1 MINNLILSRFVL
13 VSKDIMASSR
23 INHNRHVVVIQPDSN
38 FEEGDI
44 GTKKFKIR
52 TMEDDDFST
61 TRESS
66 NEEDNN
72 LLKSKEYTEEGV
84 VIRQRRRP
92 PRRND
97 VDVPDGHFRQSMA
110 NFRRSVQETIIYLT
124 NGGLSFITIKVF
136 LWDILISMADIV
148 SDFLQGYTLFHLPGK
163 RSYGIA
169 SLAINWIPGLAG
181 FIHVI
186 SMYRNV
192 LPWYKVIS
200 FAFLMLILYPVIPLC
215 SFVYLMYKKPK
226 SVDEPVGPEFTQAQ
240 YFTTIIHAMT
250 GGLESPI
257 QLIFQVWLV
266 LNGVILWDWNQVTNL
281 TFTDPQGNTIY
292 LPYTTSLCVCFSVVS
307 ILKALVDFNVF
318 RVHNVKSDFNNYW
331 SSFFLSL
338 MNFLD
343 FLPFLTS
350 SAFFKIASLIG
361 IMTYTFPY
369 FGFVPLVL
377 MFILSIIINQII
389 LREVMDLVPNWLI
402 IFMSLFVPACFN
414 TKDPGNKNIDKIQ
427 ARTFFWQT
435 LASVII
441 YGSSIIA
448 ILVLVNTPTINF
460 NYNEE
465 IILNNQKFNV
475 CGITVLVMGLISLV
489 LSWSPRCSNM
499 LKCCEV
505 PNANPD
511 EEDAFAVCF
520 KIIWAIFLLG
530 VGKYLY
536 SVLKN

>member
-1 MINNLILSRFVL
+1 MS
-13 VSKDIMASSR
+13 
-23 INHNRHVVVIQPDSN
+23 
-38 FEEGDI
+38 
-44 GTKKFKIR
+44 
-52 TMEDDDFST
+52 
-61 TRESS
+61 TREYS
-66 NEEDNN
+66 NEEYND
-72 LLKSKEYTEEGV
+72 LLKSKEYTEEV
-84 VIRQRRRP
+84 VMRQRRRP

-110 NFRRSVQETIIYLT
+110 NFRRSVHETIIYLT

-169 SLAINWIPGLAG
+169 SLAINWITGLAG

-226 SVDEPVGPEFTQAQ
+226 SVEEPVRPEFTQAQ

-292 LPYTTSLCVCFSVVS
+292 LPYTTSLCMCFSVVS

-318 RVHNVKSDFNNYW
+318 RVHNVNKSDLNTNYW

-338 MNFLD
+338 MTCVD

-369 FGFVPLVL
+369 FGFVPLAAMLV
-377 MFILSIIINQII
+377 LSIIINQII
-389 LREVMDLVPNWLI
+389 LRGVMDLVPNWLI

-414 TKDPGNKNIDKIQ
+414 TKGQ
-427 ARTFFWQT
+427 F
-435 LASVII
+435 
-441 YGSSIIA
+441 
-448 ILVLVNTPTINF
+448 
-460 NYNEE
+460 
-465 IILNNQKFNV
+465 
-475 CGITVLVMGLISLV
+475 M
-489 LSWSPRCSNM
+489 
-499 LKCCEV
+499 
-505 PNANPD
+505 
-511 EEDAFAVCF
+511 
-520 KIIWAIFLLG
+520 
-530 VGKYLY
+530 
-536 SVLKN
+536 